1 MAIPRHRPGAPRPW
15 TRSLVYHYS
24 DELGLTRIGNLLSG
38 SREILRAKATGTAPD
53 PVKVGSAS
61 DGVLTAEAVVEVLNE
76 IYGVPASEPA
86 KAAGA

>member
-1 MAIPRHRPGAPRPW
+1 MAVSRHRPGAPRPW

-38 SREILRAKATGTAPD
+38 SREVIRAKATGVAPD
-53 PVKVGSAS
+53 PAKVGSAN

-76 IYGVPASEPA
+76 IYGIPGTSPES
-86 KAAGA
+86 AAA